1 MDTPGLPV
9 PHDLLEFAQVHV
21 HWIGNA
27 IQLSNP
33 VILFFCLQQ
42 KIQIYA
48 SDPEKPKIE
57 KLLHV
62 LVK

>member
-21 HWIGNA
+21 HCIGNA
-27 IQLSNP
+27 IQPSHP
-33 VILFFCLQQ
+33 VTLFFCLQQ
-42 KIQIYA
+42 KIRICA

-57 KLLHV
+57 
-62 LVK
+62 